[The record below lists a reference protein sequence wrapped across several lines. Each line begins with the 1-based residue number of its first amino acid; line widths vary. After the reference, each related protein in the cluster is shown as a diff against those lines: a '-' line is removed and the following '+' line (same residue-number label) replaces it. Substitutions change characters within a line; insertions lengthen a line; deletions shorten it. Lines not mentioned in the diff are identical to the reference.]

1 MPSDPRLLLCRQYPC
16 QQLAYEI
23 ESAAVGLP
31 FGVRAPIAGT
41 LPVREAS
48 APSGADAAPSAGK
61 RLVAG
66 ADCDGG
72 VPRGTPSA
80 GAAEVAFRGGIAGR
94 TVPSRLAGRFCRPLP
109 RGRFSSFAALAG
121 AEGVRA
127 ARARV
132 ASAQPSF
139 MSDIRFMGV

>member
-1 MPSDPRLLLCRQYPC
+1 MRISDWSSDVCSSDL
-16 QQLAYEI
+16 I

-72 VPRGTPSA
+72 VPRGTPAA
-80 GAAEVAFRGGIAGR
+80 GEAEVAFRGGIDGR
-94 TVPSRLAGRFCRPLP
+94 PVPYRLAGRFCRPLH
-109 RGRFSSFAALAG
+109 RGRFSSSAALGGAQGVSAAG
-121 AEGVRA
+121 ARMAMAGT
-127 ARARV
+127 
-132 ASAQPSF
+132 SF
-139 MSDIRFMGV
+139 IV

>member
-1 MPSDPRLLLCRQYPC
+1 M
-16 QQLAYEI
+16 

-80 GAAEVAFRGGIAGR
+80 GAAEVAFRGGIDGR
-94 TVPSRLAGRFCRPLP
+94 TVLSRVAGRFWRLVH
-109 RGRFSSFAALAG
+109 RDSFSSFAAVTG
-121 AEGVRA
+121 EEG
-127 ARARV
+127 
-132 ASAQPSF
+132 
-139 MSDIRFMGV
+139 

>member
-1 MPSDPRLLLCRQYPC
+1 MVLFFLMIRRPPRSTRTDTLFPYTTLFR
-16 QQLAYEI
+16 
-23 ESAAVGLP
+23 S
-31 FGVRAPIAGT
+31 APIAGT

-80 GAAEVAFRGGIAGR
+80 GAAEVAFRGGIDGR
-94 TVPSRLAGRFCRPLP
+94 TVPQRLAGRFCRPLP

>member
-1 MPSDPRLLLCRQYPC
+1 MRISDWSSDVCSSDL
-16 QQLAYEI
+16 I

-80 GAAEVAFRGGIAGR
+80 GAAEEAFRGGIDGR
-94 TVPSRLAGRFCRPLP
+94 TVPERLAGRFFLPLH
-109 RGRFSSFAALAG
+109 RGNFSYFAALARYRG
-121 AEGVRA
+121 ERA
-127 ARARV
+127 DRARMERV
-132 ASAQPSF
+132 APRF
-139 MSDIRFMGV
+139 IRAP

>member
-1 MPSDPRLLLCRQYPC
+1 MYVILCC
-16 QQLAYEI
+16 
-23 ESAAVGLP
+23 GLWWLDC
-31 FGVRAPIAGT
+31 FGFFFSSRRRHTRCALVTGVQTGALPICVRAPIAGT

-80 GAAEVAFRGGIAGR
+80 GAAEVAFRGGIDGR
-94 TVPSRLAGRFCRPLP
+94 TVP
-109 RGRFSSFAALAG
+109 
-121 AEGVRA
+121 
-127 ARARV
+127 
-132 ASAQPSF
+132 
-139 MSDIRFMGV
+139 